1 MATGIKQPK
10 IAERLSILNRRQ
22 LGVLS
27 RLHFMKTTLA
37 DPETRHPFLPGGDK
51 AFDNAWK
58 ILLKKFPNVETRSN
72 STLNVFCNQKEFYKQ
87 TSLLYYNF
95 VDVLE
100 VKDNVLDLLQR
111 ISNAGIHLE
120 INLNSD
126 LTYLYLELTTN
137 YFAMMYFLT
146 RIPDLKA
153 ILMLFNFLFE
163 QANGKPEP
171 NFSRMAE
178 RFVDSPE
185 SLLKRLLEEFKP
197 FASVLSVA
205 LSSLH
210 DFFVRRTVRAQNWR
224 DSLFLNILAEPSKI
238 THTALS
244 DQLPC
249 ELLSYEVMER
259 WVVFGFLL
267 IGPSGEG
274 DDSFARIR
282 LALRNSYVIVLFR
295 DEVIHV
301 HGLLTLFYESVWT
314 GKSSSKR
321 LSDIKEAMSIAYSQ
335 APGAHSDR
343 RDYLRSSLRQL
354 HSVLSDQPGL
364 LGPKAFIVFWGLS
377 YAADEICWLLRHS
390 CNVPLKKNINVDKF
404 ADVALPELL
413 YYIEDLRNL
422 VRRYSPVIQ
431 RFHIQMLPA
440 YDAPGL
446 EEHLR
451 PSKNKL
457 PRDEVEIFN
466 GMLTQLREVEDVLTS
481 SAPRHCE
488 FASLRLDWLR
498 LQTVLFAK
506 ESPLPLVDCCRLAT
520 HLHSTTFHTRLIDQ
534 IEDLLRQ
541 VSDLS
546 VYYFYWNKLEEVFN
560 HSLVY
565 PSQLRYSG
573 VFLSMPASFTNT
585 CHEMCPRERY
595 LIGKTSGNLTRRFCR
610 KLVDA
615 LCSSFF
621 VHLEEMCNL
630 AEQLAPQKSV
640 PWLVEEKLMKKK
652 SVEESGTMKKNKS
665 GASGGQPAVNPIVMP
680 GTESF
685 RHNRIDQ
692 TSYDKTLF
700 TLSQLCS
707 ALTFR
712 KDLHAFEEVFDP
724 RTVLQTELQ
733 LRIFEYLRPIVPIVP
748 TGPNDKTEVELH
760 RLVRPSDML
769 RRARALMEV
778 LIDLEDLVRID
789 VVAVFT
795 SIFEQHAQPG
805 SDTSKTVQTLTRCYT
820 EWYADD
826 FIQQA
831 YVGHFVYSPLLKS
844 FVTMPSPDAPRFR
857 AEEYADLAELRALS
871 ELIAQTVLQFL
882 IFFPY
887 QRNYYISGPVGMKYL
902 DSRIIE
908 QIGSRVEE
916 VKKLVILNRP
926 LLEDLR
932 VAFDDPIKTR
942 KLAAQLQKVDM
953 LLSYLRE
960 IGVGLAFIALFR
972 EALGDVV
979 KACLTSLI
987 RLRAPFLVETAKS
1000 IRTRMRRQGKGKLLP
1015 PPLIDSGVTLE
1026 NRDLDSRTEEIARL
1040 LEVPLLTSNL
1050 FAAMGLTTDGLDAGL
1065 CDLLR
1070 FNQRT
1075 SSCMNGGA
1083 GLTAPTAEP
1092 PLKFQYDIA
1101 CLFIVF
1107 VANAL
1112 PQLAKVS
1119 GCSYQVNLAANE
1131 GNMHC
1136 IAYAVT
1142 TLMICMFSV
1151 LCPGNLE
1158 ERSTEFLALASSN
1171 LLRLGLESC
1180 SSLVSAAEISGA
1192 AENSSTRHSNNS
1204 NVTNN
1209 GNRDSVYLL
1218 FDEIVRLSPV
1228 LTANLQEAC
1237 FPYALIRSAY
1247 NHLANVNSR
1256 LQHQHPHGNVR
1267 SNVSSVGGHH
1277 HVDGLSS
1284 SHYHS

>member
-1 MATGIKQPK
+1 MATSIKQPK
-10 IAERLSILNRRQ
+10 VAERLSILNRRQ

-37 DPETRHPFLPGGDK
+37 DADTRHPFLPGGDK

-58 ILLKKFPNVETRSN
+58 VLLKKFPTVDTRSI
-72 STLNVFCNQKEFYKQ
+72 STLNIFCNQKEIYKQ
-87 TSLLYYNF
+87 ASLLYYNF

-111 ISNAGIHLE
+111 INNAGIHLE
-120 INLNSD
+120 ITLNSD
-126 LTYLYLELTTN
+126 LTYLYLELITN
-137 YFAMMYFLT
+137 YFAIMYFLT

-171 NFSRMAE
+171 NFARMAE
-178 RFVDSPE
+178 RFADPLE
-185 SLLKRLLEEFKP
+185 MLLKRLLEEFKP

-205 LSSLH
+205 LASLN

-224 DSLFLNILAEPSKI
+224 DSLFLNIFAEPSKI

-244 DQLPC
+244 DQLAC

-267 IGPSGEG
+267 IGPSSGEG
-274 DDSFARIR
+274 EDSFARIR
-282 LALRNSYVIVLFR
+282 LALRNSYVVVLFR

-301 HGLLTLFYESVWT
+301 HGLLTLFFESVWT

-343 RDYLRSSLRQL
+343 RAYLRSSLRQL

-390 CNVPLKKNINVDKF
+390 CNVPPKKNINVDEF

-413 YYIEDLRNL
+413 YYIEDLRHL
-422 VRRYSPVIQ
+422 VRRYATVIQ
-431 RFHIQMLPA
+431 RFHIQMLPS

-446 EEHLR
+446 EEYLR
-451 PSKNKL
+451 PSINFL
-457 PRDEVEIFN
+457 PMDEVEIFN
-466 GMLTQLREVEDVLTS
+466 GMLTQLREVEDILTS
-481 SAPRHCE
+481 NSPRHCE

-498 LQTVLFAK
+498 LQAILSAK
-506 ESPLPLVDCCRLAT
+506 DSPLPLTNCRRLAE

-565 PSQLRYSG
+565 PSQLRYAG
-573 VFLSMPASFTNT
+573 VFLSMPASFVNI
-585 CHEMCPRERY
+585 CHEMCPRERFI
-595 LIGKTSGNLTRRFCR
+595 IGRTAGNLTRRFCR
-610 KLVDA
+610 KLVDS
-615 LCSSFF
+615 LCAAFF
-621 VHLEEMCNL
+621 THLEEVCIL
-630 AEQLAPQKSV
+630 TEQLAPHKSV
-640 PWLVEEKLMKKK
+640 PWLIEEKLMKKK
-652 SVEESGTMKKNKS
+652 SAEDDGTIKKNKANA
-665 GASGGQPAVNPIVMP
+665 GPPVNAIVTP
-680 GTESF
+680 GTESL
-685 RHNRIDQ
+685 RRNRIDQ

-712 KDLHAFEEVFDP
+712 RDLHAFEEVFDP
-724 RTVLQTELQ
+724 RTVLQTDLQ
-733 LRIFEYLRPIVPIVP
+733 MRLFEYLRPILPAAP
-748 TGPNDKTEVELH
+748 TNPNDKGDTDSL
-760 RLVRPSDML
+760 RLMRPSDML
-769 RRARALMEV
+769 RRARAVMEV

-789 VVAVFT
+789 VVAVF
-795 SIFEQHAQPG
+795 SSVFEQHTQPS
-805 SDTSKTVQTLTRCYT
+805 SDTSKNVSTLATYYS

-831 YVGHFVYSPLLKS
+831 YAGHFVYSPLLRS
-844 FVTMPSPDAPRFR
+844 FVTMSSPDVPRFR
-857 AEEYADLAELRALS
+857 AEEYADLVELRALS
-871 ELIAQTVLQFL
+871 ELI
-882 IFFPY
+882 
-887 QRNYYISGPVGMKYL
+887 GPVGMKYL
-902 DSRIIE
+902 DGRIID
-908 QIGSRVEE
+908 QIGSRVDE

-926 LLEDLR
+926 LLEELR
-932 VAFDDPIKTR
+932 GAFDDPVKTR

-960 IGVGLAFIALFR
+960 IGVGLAFLALCR

-979 KACLTSLI
+979 K
-987 RLRAPFLVETAKS
+987 LRTPFLVETVKS
-1000 IRTRMRRQGKGKLLP
+1000 IRTHMRRQGKGKLLP
-1015 PPLIDSGVTLE
+1015 PPVFDSDATLE
-1026 NRDLDSRTEEIARL
+1026 GSEVEAGTERVTRL
-1040 LEVPLLTSNL
+1040 LEVQLLTSNL
-1050 FAAMGLTTDGLDAGL
+1050 CTAMGVTTDGLDAGL
-1065 CDLLR
+1065 CQLLR
-1070 FNQRT
+1070 LSQRT
-1075 SSCMNGGA
+1075 SSSMNGGA
-1083 GLTAPTAEP
+1083 GPASTIAEP
-1092 PLKFQYDIA
+1092 PLNLQYHIA

-1119 GCSYQVNLAANE
+1119 GCAYQVNLAANE

-1151 LCPGNLE
+1151 LSPGDLE

-1171 LLRLGLESC
+1171 LLRLGLETC
-1180 SSLVSAAEISGA
+1180 SSLVSAAEISGTSD
-1192 AENSSTRHSNNS
+1192 SSASSRHSNYSNS
-1204 NVTNN
+1204 ATS

-1247 NHLANVNSR
+1247 NHLANANSR
-1256 LQHQHPHGNVR
+1256 PQQQHHHHGNTK
-1267 SNVSSVGGHH
+1267 SNAAAGHYLH
-1277 HVDGLSS
+1277 AETSQ
-1284 SHYHS
+1284 YQP

>member
-22 LGVLS
+22 LGVLC

-58 ILLKKFPNVETRSN
+58 VLLKKFPNVETRSN
-72 STLNVFCNQKEFYKQ
+72 STLNVFCNQKEIFKQ

-120 INLNSD
+120 ITLNSD
-126 LTYLYLELTTN
+126 LTYLYLELTAN

-171 NFSRMAE
+171 NFARMAE
-178 RFVDSPE
+178 RFADTPE
-185 SLLKRLLEEFKP
+185 AFLKRLLEEFKP
-197 FASVLSVA
+197 FTSVLSVA
-205 LSSLH
+205 LSSLN

-244 DQLPC
+244 DQLAC

-267 IGPSGEG
+267 IGPASGEG

-282 LALRNSYVIVLFR
+282 LALRNSYVVVLFR
-295 DEVIHV
+295 DEVVHV
-301 HGLLTLFYESVWT
+301 HGLLALFFESVWT

-335 APGAHSDR
+335 APVAHSDR
-343 RDYLRSSLRQL
+343 RAYLRSSLRQL

-390 CNVPLKKNINVDKF
+390 CNVPPKKNINVDEF

-413 YYIEDLRNL
+413 YYIEDLRHL
-422 VRRYSPVIQ
+422 VRRYAPVIQ

-446 EEHLR
+446 EEYLR
-451 PSKNKL
+451 PSINYL
-457 PRDEVEIFN
+457 SMDEVEIFN
-466 GMLTQLREVEDVLTS
+466 GMLTQLREVEDILTS

-488 FASLRLDWLR
+488 FVSLRLDWLR
-498 LQTVLFAK
+498 LQAILSAK
-506 ESPLPLVDCCRLAT
+506 DSPLPLINCRRLAE

-534 IEDLLRQ
+534 IEDLIRQ

-573 VFLSMPASFTNT
+573 VFLSMPASFINT
-585 CHEMCPRERY
+585 CHEMCPRERF
-595 LIGKTSGNLTRRFCR
+595 LVGKTAGNLTRRFCR

-615 LCSSFF
+615 LCAAFF
-621 VHLEEMCNL
+621 THLEEICNL

-640 PWLVEEKLMKKK
+640 PWLVEERLMKKK
-652 SVEESGTMKKNKS
+652 SAEENGTMKKNKS
-665 GASGGQPAVNPIVMP
+665 GTSGGQSAVNPIIMP
-680 GTESF
+680 GTESL

-733 LRIFEYLRPIVPIVP
+733 LRIFEYLRPLVPVISA
-748 TGPNDKTEVELH
+748 GPNDKTEVELR

-795 SIFEQHAQPG
+795 SVFEQHAQPS
-805 SDTSKTVQTLTRCYT
+805 SDVSKNVQTLTTHYT

-831 YVGHFVYSPLLKS
+831 YVGHFVFSPLLKS

-871 ELIAQTVLQFL
+871 ELI
-882 IFFPY
+882 
-887 QRNYYISGPVGMKYL
+887 GPVGIKYL
-902 DSRIIE
+902 DSRIVD

-926 LLEDLR
+926 LLEELR
-932 VAFDDPIKTR
+932 GAFDDPVKTR
-942 KLAAQLQKVDM
+942 KLAAQLQKVDV

-960 IGVGLAFIALFR
+960 IGVGLAFLALFR

-979 KACLTSLI
+979 K
-987 RLRAPFLVETAKS
+987 LRAPFLVETAKS
-1000 IRTRMRRQGKGKLLP
+1000 IRTRMRRQGRGKLLP
-1015 PPLIDSGVTLE
+1015 PPMFDSDAILDSSGV
-1026 NRDLDSRTEEIARL
+1026 DSSAERAARL
-1040 LEVPLLTSNL
+1040 LEVQLLASNL
-1050 FAAMGLTTDGLDAGL
+1050 CAAMGLTTDGLDAGL
-1065 CDLLR
+1065 CELLR
-1070 FNQRT
+1070 FNQRA
-1075 SSCMNGGA
+1075 SSSLNGGA
-1083 GLTAPTAEP
+1083 GSTAPTAEP
-1092 PLKFQYDIA
+1092 PLNLQYHIA

-1119 GCSYQVNLAANE
+1119 GCAYQINLAANE

-1142 TLMICMFSV
+1142 TLM
-1151 LCPGNLE
+1151 N
-1158 ERSTEFLALASSN
+1158 
-1171 LLRLGLESC
+1171 
-1180 SSLVSAAEISGA
+1180 
-1192 AENSSTRHSNNS
+1192 
-1204 NVTNN
+1204 
-1209 GNRDSVYLL
+1209 D
-1218 FDEIVRLSPV
+1218 LSFAPK
-1228 LTANLQEAC
+1228 
-1237 FPYALIRSAY
+1237 
-1247 NHLANVNSR
+1247 
-1256 LQHQHPHGNVR
+1256 
-1267 SNVSSVGGHH
+1267 
-1277 HVDGLSS
+1277 
-1284 SHYHS
+1284 

>member
-1 MATGIKQPK
+1 
-10 IAERLSILNRRQ
+10 
-22 LGVLS
+22 
-27 RLHFMKTTLA
+27 MKATLA

-72 STLNVFCNQKEFYKQ
+72 STLNVFCNQKEFFKQ

-120 INLNSD
+120 ITLNSD

-137 YFAMMYFLT
+137 YFAMMYLLT

-171 NFSRMAE
+171 NFARMAE
-178 RFVDSPE
+178 RFADTPE
-185 SLLKRLLEEFKP
+185 LLLKRLLEEFKP
-197 FASVLSVA
+197 FAPVLSVA
-205 LSSLH
+205 LLSLN
-210 DFFVRRTVRAQNWR
+210 DLFVRRTVRAQNWR

-244 DQLPC
+244 DQLAC

-267 IGPSGEG
+267 IGPASGEG

-301 HGLLTLFYESVWT
+301 HGLLTLFFESVWT

-343 RDYLRSSLRQL
+343 RAYLRSSLRQL

-390 CNVPLKKNINVDKF
+390 CNVPPKKNINVDEF

-451 PSKNKL
+451 PSITRL
-457 PRDEVEIFN
+457 PMDELEIFN
-466 GMLTQLREVEDVLTS
+466 GMLTQLREVEDILTS

-498 LQTVLFAK
+498 LQTVLSAK
-506 ESPLPLVDCCRLAT
+506 DSPLPLIDCHRLAK

-573 VFLSMPASFTNT
+573 VFLSMPASFTNI

-595 LIGKTSGNLTRRFCR
+595 LI
-610 KLVDA
+610 
-615 LCSSFF
+615 
-621 VHLEEMCNL
+621 EEVCNL

-640 PWLVEEKLMKKK
+640 SWLVEEKLMRKK
-652 SVEESGTMKKNKS
+652 SGEESGTMKKNKS
-665 GASGGQPAVNPIVMP
+665 GASGGQSVVNPIVMP
-680 GTESF
+680 GAESL

-707 ALTFR
+707 ALAFR

-733 LRIFEYLRPIVPIVP
+733 LRIFEYLRPIVPVVP
-748 TGPNDKTEVELH
+748 TGPNDKIEVELH

-805 SDTSKTVQTLTRCYT
+805 SDTSKNVQTLTRYYT

-871 ELIAQTVLQFL
+871 ELI
-882 IFFPY
+882 
-887 QRNYYISGPVGMKYL
+887 GPVGMKYL
-902 DSRIIE
+902 DGRIVE

-926 LLEDLR
+926 LLEELR
-932 VAFDDPIKTR
+932 GAFDDPIKTR

-972 EALGDVV
+972 EALGDVL
-979 KACLTSLI
+979 K
-987 RLRAPFLVETAKS
+987 LRAPFLVETAKS

-1015 PPLIDSGVTLE
+1015 PPIFDPNATLE
-1026 NRDLDSRTEEIARL
+1026 NSDVNASTERGARL
-1040 LEVPLLTSNL
+1040 LEVQLLTSNL
-1050 FAAMGLTTDGLDAGL
+1050 CAAMGLTTDGLDAGL
-1065 CDLLR
+1065 CEILR

-1075 SSCMNGGA
+1075 SSSMNGGA
-1083 GLTAPTAEP
+1083 GPTAPTAEP
-1092 PLKFQYDIA
+1092 PLKLQYHIA

-1119 GCSYQVNLAANE
+1119 GCAYQVNLAANE

-1151 LCPGNLE
+1151 LSPGELE

-1192 AENSSTRHSNNS
+1192 AENPSTRHNNNS
-1204 NVTNN
+1204 NTTNN

-1247 NHLANVNSR
+1247 NHLANANSR
-1256 LQHQHPHGNVR
+1256 LQHQHPHGNIRTYYKLANEFLGRNRQVR
-1267 SNVSSVGGHH
+1267 TITITEMTR
-1277 HVDGLSS
+1277 
-1284 SHYHS
+1284 